1 MIHKNRMSE
10 FFLELFSEEIP
21 ARLQKSFREKILD
34 DFKTFFN
41 KKSIKSKKSFSL
53 SCPNRVVVVFEGLDK
68 FIKIKSEEIRGPNV
82 DSPPQALEGFIR
94 SNNINKGDLFKK
106 RTEKGEFY
114 FYKTKLKSLKTHD
127 LLKEFIPKILESY
140 QWKKSMKWGEYDL
153 SWGRPLKSILSIFD
167 KNVINFDFHHLVSSN
182 STFIDKDL
190 EEKKKTFY
198 DFKTYEKFFEK
209 QGIYVD
215 QNKRLKIISRNFLK
229 ILKKKRLKI
238 SNNSKLTEE
247 VVNLVD
253 SPNVLLCNFD
263 KKFLSIPKEILIL
276 TMESHQKYFPTFNE
290 KNEITNEFLIV
301 SNIKDHKGFV
311 KIGNER
317 VVEARLNDAEFFWD
331 KDKSRNLVKKI
342 SELKSISFFKG
353 LGNYFDKVQ
362 RMRKL
367 GGMISDELLIS
378 KEKVELSAS
387 ICKTDLTSE
396 IVGEFPELQGIM
408 CGYFSAYQGF
418 DKDISLALSEQYLP
432 IGLNS
437 SVPKNP
443 FSVSLS
449 ITDKLDTLVGF
460 FGVNEK
466 PTSSK
471 DPFAL
476 RRIALGII
484 RTLIE
489 NKKNLKV
496 NSLLIYSSN
505 LYEDQNFNFN
515 NKNLQKELN
524 EFLKDRFRYY
534 LKENEIR
541 YDIIEAIISSF
552 SLNEIY
558 SSYDKARCLNK
569 IINNQIGED
578 IISTF
583 KRASNILENEMKNN
597 RIDIDD
603 STDPGI
609 FKTDFERN
617 LYKKINEI
625 KKYFSAVNNDEDYEK
640 SLSILANARKEVFD
654 FFDNVKVNEEN
665 ETLRKNR
672 LELINMLCKTFSN
685 FINFQLLKASY
696 E

>member
-1 MIHKNRMSE
+1 MSE

-21 ARLQKSFREKILD
+21 AGLQKSLREKILD
-34 DFKTFFN
+34 DFKSFFN
-41 KKSIKSKKSFSL
+41 KNSIKSKKSFSQ

-68 FIKIKSEEIRGPNV
+68 IIKNKSKEIRGPNIA
-82 DSPPQALEGFIR
+82 SPQQALEGFIR
-94 SNNINKGDLFKK
+94 SNNINRVDLFKK
-106 RTEKGEFY
+106 KTEKGEFY
-114 FYKTKLKSLKTHD
+114 FYKTKSKSLNTHD
-127 LLKEFIPKILESY
+127 LLKEIIPKILESY
-140 QWKKSMKWGEYDL
+140 QWKKSMKWGEYEL
-153 SWGRPLKSILSIFD
+153 NWGRPLKSILSVFD
-167 KNVINFDFHHLVSSN
+167 KKVINFDFHHLVSSN
-182 STFIDKDL
+182 STFIDKDF

-198 DFKTYEKFFEK
+198 DFKTYKKFFEK
-209 QGIYVD
+209 QRIYVD
-215 QNKRLKIISRNFLK
+215 QNKRLKIINQNFLK
-229 ILKKKRLKI
+229 ILNKKRLKI
-238 SNNSKLTEE
+238 SNNFKLMDE
-247 VVNLVD
+247 VVNLID
-253 SPNVLLCNFD
+253 SPNILLCNFD

-290 KNEITNEFLIV
+290 KNEITNDFLIV
-301 SNIKDHKGFV
+301 SNVQDNKGLI

-317 VVEARLNDAEFFWD
+317 VIEARLNDAEFFWD
-331 KDKSRNLVKKI
+331 KDKSRSLVKKI

-353 LGNYFDKVQ
+353 LGNYFNKVQ

-396 IVGEFPELQGIM
+396 TVAEFPELQGIM
-408 CGYFSAYQGF
+408 GGYFSAYQGF
-418 DKDISLALSEQYLP
+418 DKDISLALAEQYLP

-437 SVPKNP
+437 SVPKKP
-443 FSVSLS
+443 FSVALS

-476 RRIALGII
+476 RRMALGII
-484 RTLIE
+484 RTVIE
-489 NKKNLKV
+489 NKKNLKM
-496 NSLLIYSSN
+496 NSLLLYSMN
-505 LYEDQNFNFN
+505 LYQDQNFKFN

-534 LKENEIR
+534 LKEKEIR
-541 YDIIEAIISSF
+541 YDIIEATISSF
-552 SLNEIY
+552 YLNEIY
-558 SSYDKARCLNK
+558 SCYEKARCLNK

-597 RIDIDD
+597 LIEIDG

-625 KKYFSAVNNDEDYEK
+625 KKYLSAVNNDENYEK
-640 SLSILANARKEVFD
+640 SLSILANARKEVFE

-685 FINFQLLKASY
+685 FINFQLLKTSH